1 MLKKLH
7 LSTGKEGFYD
17 VTNAVRHVL
26 REYNVSSGICVVF
39 CPHTTAG
46 MTINEDADPDV
57 TRDLILAMGDTF
69 HDRSDFRHAEGNSH
83 AHWKSM
89 MTGSSV
95 TVIIDKGELVLGTW
109 QGIYFVEYDGPRQRS
124 YYVKIIEEI

>member
-1 MLKKLH
+1 
-7 LSTGKEGFYD
+7 
-17 VTNAVRHVL
+17 
-26 REYNVSSGICVVF
+26 
-39 CPHTTAG
+39 
-46 MTINEDADPDV
+46 
-57 TRDLILAMGDTF
+57 
-69 HDRSDFRHAEGNSH
+69 
-83 AHWKSM
+83 M